1 MSIKTADSGQLFA
14 AVLTARS
21 SSVYFVVVSQR
32 ARRREDLPA
41 DTARE
46 VLGDRGGGVK

>member
-21 SSVYFVVVSQR
+21 SGVYFVVISQGSW
-32 ARRREDLPA
+32 RREHFPA

-46 VLGDRGGGVK
+46 VLGDR